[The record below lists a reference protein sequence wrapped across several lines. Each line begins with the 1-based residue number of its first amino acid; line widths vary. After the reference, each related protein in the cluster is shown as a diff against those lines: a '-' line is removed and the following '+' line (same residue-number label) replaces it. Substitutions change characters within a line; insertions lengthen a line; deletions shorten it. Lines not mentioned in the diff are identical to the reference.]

1 MELLVS
7 VSQRLNKPVVI
18 QGPVIDAYKHK
29 IIETYPE
36 DLQLRHKTLGEYLL
50 FQWDK
55 RTGAS

>member
-1 MELLVS
+1 MS

-18 QGPVIDAYKHK
+18 QGPVMDAHQDK
-29 IIETYPE
+29 IIETYSDDP
-36 DLQLRHKTLGEYLL
+36 QLRRKALGEYLL